1 MKRTLSMVC
10 MIVILIVIS
19 AMPIEAAEAIKYQTL
34 GINELAYC
42 NLDEAPEEWQDDILQ
57 AREEIIYSQSWT
69 VDGACVIQNEDGT
82 IEELPE
88 FSELFP
94 EWDVPQKDTSSVAMA
109 RTANYVGYVYLQNPC
124 ICCSIESN

>member
-69 VDGACVIQNEDGT
+69 VDVACVIQNEDGT

-94 EWDVPQKDTSSVAMA
+94 EWDVPQKIHPLWQWQEQPIM
-109 RTANYVGYVYLQNPC
+109 
-124 ICCSIESN
+124 